1 MMTAFVINLDK
12 DKEKYKLFLQNFKT
26 ENIIVERVSAIDG
39 KEYRKT
45 KPQDL
50 SFYASNFSTN
60 KAIGCFKSH
69 LMCWQKIVNRNLPYA
84 IIFEDDIIADKPQE
98 WEDQIITTVQNMS
111 NVSWDIILLGYHSR
125 YVTNYADKNPFLFY
139 FLRCLGYGKKSEIIK
154 DNIIT
159 PVTFGGTHA
168 YVISNTGAK
177 KLLNELK
184 LIGKTSID
192 LKIASLHA
200 QNKINLFAC
209 VHPIINTYGASEDQY
224 TTWILSEGLFMVGN
238 CEIKHYHLLFF
249 LIVCFLLL
257 MFTRNKH
264 FLNGIFFI
272 IFLFLFLQCAM

>member
-1 MMTAFVINLDK
+1 MMNAFVINLDK
-12 DKEKYKLFLQNFKT
+12 DKEKYALFLQNFKT
-26 ENIIVERVSAIDG
+26 ENIIVERFSAIDG

-45 KPQDL
+45 NPQDL

-69 LMCWQKIVNRNLPYA
+69 LMCWQQIVNRNLPYA
-84 IIFEDDIIADKPQE
+84 IIFEDDIIAAKPQE
-98 WEDQIITTVQNMS
+98 WEDQIISTVQNMS
-111 NVSWDIILLGYHSR
+111 NVSWDIILLGYHSQ
-125 YVTNYADKNPFLFY
+125 YVTNYADKNPLLFY
-139 FLRCLGYGKKSEIIK
+139 FFRSLGYGKKSKVIK

-184 LIGKTSID
+184 LIGKTTID

-209 VHPIINTYGASEDQY
+209 VDPIINTYGASEYQY

-238 CEIKHYHLLFF
+238 CEVKHYHLLIFLILSFF
-249 LIVCFLLL
+249 LFI
-257 MFTRNKH
+257 FTRKRL
-264 FLNGIFFI
+264 FLNGILLVT
-272 IFLFLFLQCAM
+272 FLFLFLQCAM